1 MRRSM
6 PSKTVESMGL
16 TERARSSTVAVLRAA
31 AEHLERLPRRRA
43 EETLLRVADAVE
55 IVRREVLG
63 RRTVPDEG

>member
-6 PSKTVESMGL
+6 PTKTVVPMGL

-43 EETLLRVADAVE
+43 NETLVRVADAVE
-55 IVRREVLG
+55 VVRREVLG
-63 RRTVPDEG
+63 RRTAPDEE